1 MSYTFHSD
9 CGHGW
14 LEVPAR
20 EIRALGIEGDISGY
34 SYISTDGMTV
44 YLEEDC
50 DEGVFIK
57 AVRNNHLYDFFDYV
71 HHDGDCF
78 IRELASYTGLRPLRE
93 LRERSE
99 AGATFKR
106 CDL

>member
-20 EIRALGIEGDISGY
+20 EIRDLGIEGDISGY

-57 AVRNNHLYDFFDYV
+57 AVTRRNYPYGKGDSFVNCV

-78 IRELASYTGLRPLRE
+78 IRELASYKGTLRDD
-93 LRERSE
+93 
-99 AGATFKR
+99 GATLKR

>member
-20 EIRALGIEGDISGY
+20 EIRDLGIEGDISGY

-57 AVRNNHLYDFFDYV
+57 AVRNNSPSFDSSYIPHCV

-78 IRELASYTGLRPLRE
+78 IRELASYTGLRPLV
-93 LRERSE
+93 
-99 AGATFKR
+99 GATLKR
-106 CDL
+106 CDS

>member
-20 EIRALGIEGDISGY
+20 KIRDLGIEGDISGC
-34 SYISTDGMTV
+34 SYISADGMTV
-44 YLEEDC
+44 YLEQDC
-50 DEGVFIK
+50 DEGVFLK
-57 AVRNNHLYDFFDYV
+57 AVRNNYPSFDCV

-78 IRELASYTGLRPLRE
+78 IRELASYTGLRPL
-93 LRERSE
+93 
-99 AGATFKR
+99 AGATLKR
-106 CDL
+106 CES

>member
-14 LEVPAR
+14 LEVPAQ
-20 EIRALGIEGDISGY
+20 EIRDLGIEGDISGC
-34 SYISTDGMTV
+34 SYISADGMTV

-57 AVRNNHLYDFFDYV
+57 AVRNNCLSFILSDIR

-78 IRELASYTGLRPLRE
+78 IRELASYTGLRPL
-93 LRERSE
+93 